1 MLNENMKAIRKSKGL
16 SQQELAIKLNVV
28 RQTVSKWEQGLS
40 VPDSDMLISISE
52 VLETPVSTLLGET
65 VIETE
70 VDNLK
75 AISEKLEVINLQL
88 AQRKTTKRKIV
99 CWLLISLCA
108 IIILI
113 FAALIIMNSPYLGW
127 DYSDPEAAVLGVAFH
142 SFEWLF
148 VRVAPIILIAA
159 IIGIFFT
166 CQLNELINRSVSK
179 MKKKVI
185 GIITAIV
192 IVLGLSL
199 VAYNQI
205 TPDEYVPAADEIAL
219 HIQLDTEEDVGLLVY
234 DYRTNS
240 HKYSGGIS
248 NADKSLIKHDSDNIV
263 VWNKEELN
271 NLSDT
276 FELLMQFRIITEY
289 VAPNYENVY
298 PDDITKHIEPI
309 SWEAHFGETY
319 FITITGGKTNGYK
332 AVLN

>member
-1 MLNENMKAIRKSKGL
+1 
-16 SQQELAIKLNVV
+16 
-28 RQTVSKWEQGLS
+28 
-40 VPDSDMLISISE
+40 
-52 VLETPVSTLLGET
+52 
-65 VIETE
+65 
-70 VDNLK
+70 
-75 AISEKLEVINLQL
+75 
-88 AQRKTTKRKIV
+88 
-99 CWLLISLCA
+99 
-108 IIILI
+108 
-113 FAALIIMNSPYLGW
+113 
-127 DYSDPEAAVLGVAFH
+127 
-142 SFEWLF
+142 
-148 VRVAPIILIAA
+148 
-159 IIGIFFT
+159 
-166 CQLNELINRSVSK
+166 

-240 HKYSGGIS
+240 HEYSGGIS

-319 FITITGGKTNGYK
+319 FITSTGGKTNGYK